1 MDNKIKYDFLVF
13 SNSKWG
19 KIPNRDQHLAYH
31 LAIMGYNVI
40 FINEIP
46 SLASK
51 MRSIFRKEIQN
62 PFCESIPSNLKI
74 IEPPTVPTYFRSSL
88 CKNVDKI
95 LIQKWLN
102 TLFKSIE
109 PKKYAA
115 VISVPIW
122 FHLIGK
128 KLNRFYAV
136 IYDLYDSLEISAR
149 NKRALNYL
157 ERSER
162 EGIKLSRFITCSSP
176 SLQEYINKKY
186 KRDSALIR
194 NGAPVSGGINKL
206 PDQNKKRIG
215 LVANIVSDS
224 VYDISLI
231 KSIALSFPQCE
242 IRIIGIIKHRYAKQL
257 TFINNIVL
265 TGFCGANVI
274 NTELVNLSAA
284 IIPFQSNSITAKIN
298 PLKLYEYLSQG
309 IPVVATDNFDY
320 SDAYELIYTAKTHQ
334 EFIIKLNLALM
345 ENNESLRNQRIEWSV
360 NNSWRIRTEEFLN
373 LLNISD

>member
-1 MDNKIKYDFLVF
+1 MDNKNKYNFLVF

-19 KIPNRDQHLAYH
+19 EIPNRDQHLAYQ
-31 LAIMGYNVI
+31 LAQMGYNVI

-51 MRSIFRKEIQN
+51 MRSCFWKEIQN
-62 PFCESIPSNLKI
+62 PFCDSIPSNLKI
-74 IEPPTVPTYFRSSL
+74 IEPPTIPTYFRSSL

-95 LIQKWLN
+95 LIQQWLN

-109 PKKYAA
+109 PKKYFA

-122 FHLIGK
+122 FYLIGK
-128 KLNRFYAV
+128 KLGQFYTV

-157 ERSER
+157 ERSEK
-162 EGIKLSRFITCSSP
+162 EGIELSRFITCSSP
-176 SLQEYINKKY
+176 SLQEYIKKKY

-194 NGAPVSGGINKL
+194 NGSPVIGEINKL
-206 PDQNKKRIG
+206 PYRNKTRIG
-215 LVANIVSDS
+215 LLANIIQDS
-224 VYDISLI
+224 VYDLSLI
-231 KSIALSFPQCE
+231 KSIALSSPECE
-242 IRIIGIIKHRYAKQL
+242 VRIIGIIKRRYSKQL
-257 TFINNIVL
+257 KSINNIVL
-265 TGFCGANVI
+265 TGFCSFGAI
-274 NTELVNLSAA
+274 NSELMSLSAA

-298 PLKLYEYLSQG
+298 PLKLYEYLSRG

-320 SDAYELIYTAKTHQ
+320 SDANDLIYTAKTHQ

-345 ENNESLRNQRIEWSV
+345 ENDESLINQRIKWSV
-360 NNSWRIRTEEFLN
+360 YNSWNCRTSEFLN
-373 LLNISD
+373 FLNIGN